1 MLDFLTV
8 TVLEVL
14 EAAWGFRVKAKECV
28 HMCVGLRGRM
38 CLRVAE
44 WTFAVFSHLGSLF
57 FSCVAFLSTRLSSRR
72 IFLRLQLETHA
83 DFVSTAVHVLPVNQT

>member
-1 MLDFLTV
+1 MLDSFKI

-14 EAAWGFRVKAKECV
+14 GAVWGLKVKAKECV
-28 HMCVGLRGRM
+28 HMCVGLRGKM

-57 FSCVAFLSTRLSSRR
+57 FSGVALLSSCLSSR
-72 IFLRLQLETHA
+72 
-83 DFVSTAVHVLPVNQT
+83 